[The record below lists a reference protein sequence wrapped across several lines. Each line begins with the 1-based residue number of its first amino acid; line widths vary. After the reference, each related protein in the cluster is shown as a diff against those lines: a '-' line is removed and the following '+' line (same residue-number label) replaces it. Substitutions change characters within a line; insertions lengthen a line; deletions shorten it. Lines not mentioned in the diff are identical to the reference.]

1 MREEESRSVLAL
13 RDPTAPATAD
23 GRFEELFGR
32 HRDGLAGYCRNLVDD
47 EDDVNDVLQNVAL
60 CVLLAFRRGVRPS
73 RERAW
78 LYRIAHN
85 EAVNLHR
92 RRAAADRAEQERPAA
107 SDGPESAALVKEK
120 LVETLEDVG
129 ALRARPR
136 QVILMHEL
144 SGLSREEIAARL
156 GLSPEAVSHELSQA
170 RARLRADRTAR
181 EIPCE
186 AVRATLSARDGRRRG
201 RAEVRA
207 HLRGCQ
213 ACRAWQSSGGRT
225 GNLDSAPWKPQ
236 PRIPRSSDSS
246 SAAAVRSPGSGA

>member
-1 MREEESRSVLAL
+1 VLAL
-13 RDPTAPATAD
+13 RDPTAPAAAD
-23 GRFEELFGR
+23 RRFEELFTR
-32 HRDGLAGYCRNLVDD
+32 HRDGLSGYCRTLVDD
-47 EDDVNDVLQNVAL
+47 DDDVNDVLQNVAL

-92 RRAAADRAEQERPAA
+92 RRVVADRAEPELPAV
-107 SDGPESAALVKEK
+107 SDGPESAALLKER
-120 LVETLEDVG
+120 LLETLEDVG
-129 ALRARPR
+129 ALRNRPR

-170 RARLRADRTAR
+170 RARLRADRVAR

-186 AVRATLSARDGRRRG
+186 AVRATLTARDGRRRG
-201 RAEVRA
+201 RAEVQA

-213 ACRAWQSSGGRT
+213 ACRAWQRSGGRT

-236 PRIPRSSDSS
+236 RRVLRSNASS
-246 SAAAVRSPGSGA
+246 SVGAVRSPASGT